1 MQRSMYMYQA
11 RYTPEAVASLI
22 EHPQDRVEQVRKAF
36 QEMGADIVVGG
47 YPIGEYD
54 VLVIFTAP
62 DETTAA
68 ALALAIAAGGA
79 TESAMT
85 TRLLTSEEWIESLS
99 KAQRSRYRP
108 MVAGRRRRALM
119 RRLR

>member
-1 MQRSMYMYQA
+1 MQPSMYMYQA
-11 RYTPEAVASLI
+11 RYTPDAVASLI

-36 QEMGADIVVGG
+36 HEMGAEIVVGG

-62 DETTAA
+62 DDTTAA

-79 TESAMT
+79 TEAAMT
-85 TRLLTSEEWIESLS
+85 TRLLTGPEWIESLS
-99 KAQRSRYRP
+99 KAQGSRYRP
-108 MVAGRRRRALM
+108 MVDGRRRRALI